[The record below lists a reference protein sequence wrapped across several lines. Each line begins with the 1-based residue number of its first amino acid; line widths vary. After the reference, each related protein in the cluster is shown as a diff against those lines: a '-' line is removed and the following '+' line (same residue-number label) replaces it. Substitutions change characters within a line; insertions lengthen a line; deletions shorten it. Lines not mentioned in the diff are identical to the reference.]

1 MTEAEVTTTVRS
13 APHHGMPIP
22 ARLTL
27 IAALLGFFMICL
39 DATAVNVALPAIGHS
54 LHGAT
59 DGLQW
64 VVDGYTVPFAALLIS
79 AGSVS
84 DRVGARRVFGW
95 GLALFTAAS
104 AGCGLAPALW
114 VLIASRVIQGGAA
127 ALTLP
132 ASLALVRQAF
142 SQPRARCSAA
152 S

>member
-1 MTEAEVTTTVRS
+1 MTDAEVTTTARS
-13 APHHGMPIP
+13 ARHRDTPIP

-27 IAALLGFFMICL
+27 AAAVLGFFMICL

-79 AGSVS
+79 AGSVA
-84 DRVGARRVFGW
+84 DRAGARRVFAW

-104 AGCGLAPALW
+104 AGCGLAPPLW
-114 VLIASRVIQGGAA
+114 APIGSRV
-127 ALTLP
+127 
-132 ASLALVRQAF
+132 
-142 SQPRARCSAA
+142 
-152 S
+152 